1 MDYRSV
7 GVRSRCTRV
16 WRRASVMRSG
26 RHWGYPTRT
35 VDVVVVGAYIVCYVY
50 GTGEVVVGGHGP
62 DDSGNMCVATE
73 SEVLCSV
80 VETATISVAQPYAS
94 QVERHVDLFSR
105 VGVVAENP
113 QLVVFAGDPLGPDVG
128 DDDVSLNLVVVATVN
143 HHFILC
149 VEKLDTS
156 VRL

>member
-7 GVRSRCTRV
+7 GVRCGC
-16 WRRASVMRSG
+16 SVMRSAMMWCG
-26 RHWGYPTRT
+26 RHRGYPTRT

-113 QLVVFAGDPLGPDVG
+113 QLVVFVGDPLGPDVG
-128 DDDVSLNLVVVATVN
+128 DDDVSLNLVVIATVN
-143 HHFILC
+143 HHFIL
-149 VEKLDTS
+149 
-156 VRL
+156 

>member
-7 GVRSRCTRV
+7 GVRCRC
-16 WRRASVMRSG
+16 SVMRSAMMWCG
-26 RHWGYPTRT
+26 RHRGYPTRT
-35 VDVVVVGAYIVCYVY
+35 VDVVVVGANVVCYVY
-50 GTGEVVVGGHGP
+50 CTSEAVVGRHGP
-62 DDSGNMCVATE
+62 DDGGYMYVATE

-94 QVERHVDLFSR
+94 QVERHVELFSR

-113 QLVVFAGDPLGPDVG
+113 QLVVFVGDPLGPDVG
-128 DDDVSLNLVVVATVN
+128 DDDVSLNLVVIATVN